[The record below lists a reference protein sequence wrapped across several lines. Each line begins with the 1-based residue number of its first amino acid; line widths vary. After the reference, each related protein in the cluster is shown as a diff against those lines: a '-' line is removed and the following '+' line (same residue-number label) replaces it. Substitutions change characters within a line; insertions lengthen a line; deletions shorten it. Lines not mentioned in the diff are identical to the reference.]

1 MGVLPPVNVVTP
13 YCSFYGELPAL
24 HISLMCSL
32 VLVFLKRRHR
42 RAILQGYHGKTA
54 PTKFS
59 DVLTSTTNGSEGS
72 GLWHMG
78 ALVKCSLGLGKLEW
92 LPATSRESWVFFL
105 RVIFLFKRGHYFAKT
120 SNEPTIKKITN
131 LRYLFSDYVDLGLVH
146 FYTSF
151 INPEILLHTF
161 PDSPTDCYMTLV
173 YCLYLMDIRWS
184 LECCQC
190 TWWHSGSWTLL
201 RARSQMIGIQ
211 IEH

>member
-1 MGVLPPVNVVTP
+1 M
-13 YCSFYGELPAL
+13 
-24 HISLMCSL
+24 
-32 VLVFLKRRHR
+32 
-42 RAILQGYHGKTA
+42 
-54 PTKFS
+54 
-59 DVLTSTTNGSEGS
+59 
-72 GLWHMG
+72 
-78 ALVKCSLGLGKLEW
+78 KCSLGLGKLEW

-173 YCLYLMDIRWS
+173 YCLYLMDMVFRMLSMYMMTQRFMNS
-184 LECCQC
+184 LKSSF
-190 TWWHSGSWTLL
+190 TNDRNTN
-201 RARSQMIGIQ
+201 RALTRHDQYGMTKYT
-211 IEH
+211 

>member
-1 MGVLPPVNVVTP
+1 MTFSHFADLMYSRFQWSVRMRNG
-13 YCSFYGELPAL
+13 CSSPSQCRHSLLQLYGELPAL

-42 RAILQGYHGKTA
+42 SAILQGYHGKTA

-161 PDSPTDCYMTLV
+161 PDSPTDCY
-173 YCLYLMDIRWS
+173 IRDT
-184 LECCQC
+184 CV
-190 TWWHSGSWTLL
+190 LL
-201 RARSQMIGIQ
+201 IPDG
-211 IEH
+211 HGL